1 MDYCGNWK
9 ALQYNAKNAFE
20 NILISSVKEKNDVKT
35 FIINDTFDT
44 VKGNLKLK
52 VIDFYGKEIESNS
65 LKIEV
70 LENSSKE
77 FHSFSMKN
85 IDKKATVLIAEFNN
99 QTSYFYFVKPKEL
112 NLPKD
117 EIDKQIIKL
126 KNRFSIT
133 LKSTVLQKDVFLFT
147 NKKGHFS
154 DNFFDLLP
162 NETRTIYFKTS
173 ANSLDDLEIKTLN
186 FINNAIIPKKTG
198 I

>member
-1 MDYCGNWK
+1 MDYFGNWK
-9 ALQYNAKNAFE
+9 ALQYKAKNAFE

-52 VIDFYGKEIESNS
+52 VIDFYGKEIESDS

-77 FHSFSMKN
+77 FYSFSMKN
-85 IDKKATVLIAEFNN
+85 IDKKATVLVAEFNN

-173 ANSLDDLEIKTLN
+173 ANSLDDLNLKTLN
-186 FINNAIIPKKTG
+186 SI
-198 I
+198 